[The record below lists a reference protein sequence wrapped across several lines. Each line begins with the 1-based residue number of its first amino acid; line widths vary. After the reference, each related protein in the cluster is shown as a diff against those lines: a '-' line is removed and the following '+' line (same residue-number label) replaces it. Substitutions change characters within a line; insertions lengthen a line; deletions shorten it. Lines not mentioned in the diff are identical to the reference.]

1 MARPPIPPP
10 AYPKSGFAISVIEEI
25 KKLTGRIPSV
35 KEATDP
41 LKVTVQI
48 TLPSGYEYNVMQEG
62 KTVRLGVYVFGG
74 KYEWVTIPAYK
85 DLYLYVRIFSPP
97 FNLDVRTNHFIISNW
112 SGDMYFLIE
121 DYYKPFGEAP
131 PLIMFALI
139 NKRVI

>member
-1 MARPPIPPP
+1 MAFRPPV
-10 AYPKSGFAISVIEEI
+10 YPRSEFANSVIEAI

-48 TLPSGYEYNVMQEG
+48 TLPSGYEYSVMRRG
-62 KTVRLGVYVFGG
+62 KRVELGIKIIGG
-74 KYEWVTIPAYK
+74 RYEEVSISTYK
-85 DLYLYVRIFSPP
+85 DLYLSVRIFPPP
-97 FNLDVRTNHFIISNW
+97 FYLDARTHHFVISDW
-112 SGDMYFLIE
+112 SGDMYLIVE

-131 PLIMFALI
+131 PLIMFSLT